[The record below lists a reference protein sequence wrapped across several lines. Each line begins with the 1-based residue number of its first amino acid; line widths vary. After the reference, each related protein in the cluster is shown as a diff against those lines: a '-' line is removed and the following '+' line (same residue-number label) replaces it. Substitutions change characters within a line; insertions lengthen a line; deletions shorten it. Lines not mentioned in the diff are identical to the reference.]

1 MRKKLFAAITA
12 AAVSTSL
19 TSSVSA
25 ADKKYSIDDLRDMR
39 SSLLGVQPVKAGQD
53 VDGNGHVDVFD
64 MIHMRRAYVGSGDFR
79 ESVCPASEENV
90 RYIGRNL
97 YENDVMWLVQSGSA
111 AEFKVNAKAA
121 SVTLCGDGSI
131 YNGTSHQARYA
142 VIVDGEIVADGTMGE
157 KSKEITLFSGDKNR
171 IADVRII
178 HLSEATNGAV
188 GISGINTLSEV
199 AHPVIPTEKKEL
211 NIEFIGDSITCA
223 YGVEAAD
230 QNEPFKTTTENFM
243 KSYAYLTAEK
253 LGADYS
259 AVSYSGHG
267 IISGYT
273 PSGDKNESSLVPPL
287 YENVGPG
294 KSYSVPWDFSSTKND
309 VVVINLGTNDATYVE
324 RSPEDRG
331 AEFIEAYESFLETV
345 RRNNPDSYII
355 CTIGIMGCT
364 DMYPMIEE
372 AIFRYKEKTAD
383 ERIMSYQSPTQTQA
397 DGFGA
402 DWHPSAVTQQKN
414 AYLLA
419 DKICSVLGIESDK
432 LGLDAAAEAEY
443 SVSCSETSGASA
455 ATYFSDY
462 DRSFWVNIVG
472 GGDKDADVQ
481 AVISG
486 IQLKK
491 GSRYRLSFKCTSSQD
506 TDDGNKVVV
515 RGRDNEFY
523 SGRFVNNGER
533 SPFEAEFT
541 ASADDDNAEIA
552 LYIGG
557 VDYSSVTLYDIRL
570 EKTA

>member
-19 TSSVSA
+19 TSSVNA
-25 ADKKYSIDDLRDMR
+25 ADKQFSIEDLKDLR
-39 SSLLGVQPVKAGQD
+39 SSLLGVQPVKDGQD

-90 RYIGRNL
+90 RYIGRNF
-97 YENDVMWLVQSGSA
+97 YEKDVMWLVQSGSA
-111 AEFKVNAKAA
+111 AEFKVNAKTA
-121 SVTLCGDGSI
+121 SVTLCGDSSI
-131 YNGTSHQARYA
+131 YNASEHQPRYA
-142 VIVDGEIVADGTMGE
+142 VIVDGEIIVDTTLSE
-157 KSKEITLFSGDKNR
+157 KSKEITLFSGDENR
-171 IADVRII
+171 IADVKVI

-188 GISGINTLSEV
+188 GISGIKALSEV
-199 AHPVIPTEKKEL
+199 AHPVIPTEKKKL

-230 QNEPFKTTTENFM
+230 QNEPFRTTTENFM

-253 LGADYS
+253 LNADYS
-259 AVSYSGHG
+259 AVSYSGFG
-267 IISGYT
+267 IVSGYT
-273 PSGDKNESSLVPPL
+273 ASGDKNASSLVPPL
-287 YENVGPG
+287 YENVGQ
-294 KSYSVPWDFSSTKND
+294 SRNYAVPWDFSRTQND
-309 VVVINLGTNDATYVE
+309 VIVINLGTNDATYVAK
-324 RSPEDRG
+324 SPEDRG
-331 AEFIEAYESFLETV
+331 VEFIDGYESFLETV
-345 RRNNPDSYII
+345 RRNNPQSYVI

-372 AIFRYKEKTAD
+372 AISRYQQKTGD
-383 ERIMSYQSPTQTQA
+383 KRIMSYQAPVQTQA

-419 DKICSVLGIESDK
+419 DRICQVLGIESDQV
-432 LGLDAAAEAEY
+432 GLDVAAEAEY
-443 SVSCSETSGASA
+443 SVRCNEENGASA

-472 GGDKDADVQ
+472 GGSSDTDIQ

-486 IQLKK
+486 FALKK
-491 GSRYRLSFKCTSSQD
+491 DGKYRLSFKCTSSQNSVE
-506 TDDGNKVVV
+506 GNSVVV
-515 RGRDNEFY
+515 RDGDNVY
-523 SGRFVNNGER
+523 YTGSFVNSGDR
-533 SPFEAEFT
+533 TTFEAEFT
-541 ASADDDNAEIA
+541 APADVENAEITIC
-552 LYIGG
+552 IGG
-557 VDYSSVTLYDIRL
+557 VDYSSVTLYDLRL